1 MFCSVILLQNK
12 CSVSSFMI
20 LRVAAF
26 ENLKI
31 IQVPV
36 KGPDHQKYLR
46 QSTFPWK
53 CKLLICSF
61 IAKVVLKVFFT
72 NFLLRHDTWD
82 IILEKSGVLWWSDK
96 LTVNNSIENG
106 LMYIVILFILLA
118 RFFIKELLQ
127 TECLQDISCY

>member
-1 MFCSVILLQNK
+1 MFTVSVNIFGPLLKICELPNSQKQLFLVIQEINRGMKELFLSKLQAALQNFALQQMFCSVILLQNK

-61 IAKVVLKVFFT
+61 IAKVVLKGFFYQFFT
-72 NFLLRHDTWD
+72 ET
-82 IILEKSGVLWWSDK
+82 
-96 LTVNNSIENG
+96 
-106 LMYIVILFILLA
+106 
-118 RFFIKELLQ
+118 
-127 TECLQDISCY
+127 